1 MENLNSVCY
10 INKINKIESI
20 ENADKIE
27 KITVNGWS
35 AIAQKG
41 IHKEGDLVLCM
52 TTDAVIPEELAVK
65 WGVAGYLRKG
75 NRVRTIKLKGT
86 YSEVVLIPLVD
97 TYDFHNDRISE
108 GKDMMDIL
116 GIFKYEPPETI
127 INLPGGKQ
135 IKQKDNLNFNKYHKF
150 PNHKNTPNMFNEEDE
165 VVVTRKI
172 HGTNARFGIV
182 KKNKLSFWDKI
193 KRLFGYEVEY
203 EFILGS
209 HNVIKTYSKD
219 GGFYNDNVWAECAV
233 KYAIEEK
240 LWDLFYKIRETEPD
254 LLGTGII
261 LYGEIF
267 GEGIQGQH
275 YTYGLKERKLGLF
288 DIELNKQYLNR
299 EEFNDFIFELD
310 LPLVETLYRGPYN
323 LEIIN
328 KLIEKNYIPG
338 TKTPH
343 EGVVVSHVS
352 GDRTKISKMINPEYL
367 MFGEKNEVP
376 DSH

>member
-1 MENLNSVCY
+1 MKLKNFSLQYSPNITEG
-10 INKINKIESI
+10 IFNKIIEFIEENGYKKYMHCGLNTTYESFKEYHKHLNISVNKYTDCGRKKVWCVDNNSQGLTLITLKDIE
-20 ENADKIE
+20 
-27 KITVNGWS
+27 
-35 AIAQKG
+35 
-41 IHKEGDLVLCM
+41 
-52 TTDAVIPEELAVK
+52 
-65 WGVAGYLRKG
+65 
-75 NRVRTIKLKGT
+75 
-86 YSEVVLIPLVD
+86 
-97 TYDFHNDRISE
+97 
-108 GKDMMDIL
+108 
-116 GIFKYEPPETI
+116 
-127 INLPGGKQ
+127 Q

-150 PNHKNTPNMFNEEDE
+150 PNHKNTPNMFSEEDE
-165 VVVTRKI
+165 VVVTRKV

-182 KKNKLSFWDKI
+182 KKNKLSLWDKV

-219 GGFYNDNVWAECAV
+219 GGFYNDNVWAECAI
-233 KYAIEEK
+233 KYGIEEK

-261 LYGEIF
+261 LYGEIY

-275 YTYGLKERKLGLF
+275 YTYGLKGRQLGLF

-299 EEFNDFIFELD
+299 EEFNEFVFELD